1 MDLVKILIFMVIAA
15 VSGIASLQD
24 IKWQKV
30 HNLVIFSG
38 IFAVFLINLVLN
50 RGFLIESLLSAFIYF
65 MFYFVVKLMSKGK
78 FGNADLYFGIFQGLC
93 LPIKMLPLCV
103 LLETLLAYF
112 FILIFKKRMKDNPL
126 PFIPFMA
133 TSLIICN
140 FLQLVI

>member
-1 MDLVKILIFMVIAA
+1 
-15 VSGIASLQD
+15 
-24 IKWQKV
+24 
-30 HNLVIFSG
+30 
-38 IFAVFLINLVLN
+38 
-50 RGFLIESLLSAFIYF
+50 
-65 MFYFVVKLMSKGK
+65 MFYFIGKLIVKGK

-103 LLETLLAYF
+103 LLETVLAYF